1 MYQIHFA
8 AVISNPVTRAVVLA
22 AALLFATG
30 ASAQGKWTA
39 APDIPEGANEVI
51 GAAVNGQVLVYGG
64 QDAKGAPMGILW
76 RFDPATNQWSKLPS
90 NGTPVHHAAA
100 ASIGGRLYVFGGF
113 RLPDSGKGGWFPENK
128 AWMFDLDKQT
138 WTRLPDMP
146 TPRGALAATV
156 ADGKIY
162 VIGGA
167 KIPANANIEAL
178 TGGSPVELLG
188 AVEVFDTKTQ
198 TWSTRRPMPT
208 PRNHMDASH
217 VDGKIYVIGG
227 RVGSCFSGGWS
238 TNIFMNEAYDIA
250 NDTWSTRAP
259 MPTPRSGTASGV
271 IDGRISVL
279 GGEGWLDDFGGV
291 FRTHEIYDPKT
302 NVWTRA
308 ARMSKPRHGFAA
320 AVIGRKLYAVSGVNN
335 AGGAGTLSVIN
346 DNEVYEP

>member
-1 MYQIHFA
+1 MFQHRIATVFAGATIRA
-8 AVISNPVTRAVVLA
+8 AVLASALLLA
-22 AALLFATG
+22 AG
-30 ASAQGKWTA
+30 VQAQGKWTPA
-39 APDIPEGANEVI
+39 SDIPEGANEVI
-51 GAAVNGQVLVYGG
+51 GASVNGQVLVYGG
-64 QDAKGAPMGILW
+64 QDSKQAAMGIFW
-76 RFDPATNQWSKLPS
+76 RFDPASGQWSKLPS
-90 NGTPVHHAAA
+90 NPVPVHHAAA
-100 ASIGGRLYVFGGF
+100 ASIGSRMYVFGGF
-113 RLPDSGKGGWFPENK
+113 RIPDSGKGGWYPENK
-128 AWMFDLDKQT
+128 AWMFDLDKQV

-167 KIPANANIEAL
+167 KIPANANIDAL
-178 TGGSPVELLG
+178 TGGSAVELLG
-188 AVEVFDTKTQ
+188 TVEVFDTKTQ
-198 TWSTRRPMPT
+198 TWTTRRSMPT

-217 VDGKIYVIGG
+217 VDGKVYVIGG

-250 NDTWSTRAP
+250 TDTWSTRAP

-320 AVIGRKLYAVSGVNN
+320 AVVGRKLYAVSGVNN